1 MMKNYVSRMSAA
13 VVIVISLISFSCGE
27 DEESS
32 GSDCY
37 TCDEC
42 TGQFAN
48 ILNGREY
55 CVDGFD
61 NRSDWEANRNAQET
75 DSGCTCTD
83 S

>member
-1 MMKNYVSRMSAA
+1 MIKKHLQTFGMLF
-13 VVIVISLISFSCGE
+13 IFSLALIACGE
-27 DEESS
+27 DEEATSN
-32 GSDCY
+32 DCY